1 VKGDST
7 GNLKCAKKINFLL
20 YSAADTVSC
29 QHRLEACTV
38 DGGSGTVL
46 KIEQAILNYLH

>member
-7 GNLKCAKKINFLL
+7 GKLKCANKMNYLL
-20 YSAADTVSC
+20 FSAADTVSC

-38 DGGSGTVL
+38 DGGSGNVL
-46 KIEQAILNYLH
+46 KIEQAILNYVH